1 MGISIFAGSIRSK
14 GEIDHESKN
23 ITQSLK
29 IFETIRE
36 LDELDHHTNNFISEA
51 GVNKIISVSDTTTT
65 GNDGTIG
72 IIRVLAYE
80 D

>member
-1 MGISIFAGSIRSK
+1 MKVKTF
-14 GEIDHESKN
+14 
-23 ITQSLK
+23 TQSLK

-36 LDELDHHTNNFISEA
+36 LNELDHHVNNFISEA
-51 GVNKIISVSDTTTT
+51 GVKEIISVSDTTTT
-65 GNDGTIG
+65 GDNGTIG